1 VVAPEHPLAWLARTL
16 NELGLSYAVIGA
28 HAVNAWVEPRFTADI
43 DVTIE
48 LTAESA
54 ETLAQAL
61 ARAGIV
67 RTREHGARAPSGPDF
82 VRFSATE
89 PSLTL
94 EFQAAK
100 TEFQHEVVR
109 RAVLG
114 AHGVR
119 VATAEDLIVLKLI
132 ANRPKDQNDLLG
144 LLALPTIDWAHVA
157 HWAAEWDV
165 QRLLEELRTRARA

>member
-1 VVAPEHPLAWLARTL
+1 VVPEHPLAWLARTL

-48 LTAESA
+48 LNAESA
-54 ETLAQAL
+54 EALAQAL
-61 ARAGIV
+61 ARAGLA
-67 RTREHGARAPSGPDF
+67 RTRAHGANARSGPDF

-100 TEFQHEVVR
+100 TEFQHELVR

-132 ANRPKDQNDLLG
+132 ADRPKDQVDLLE
-144 LLALPTIDWAHVA
+144 LAALPRLDWRHVE
-157 HWAAEWDV
+157 HWAGEWDLSD
-165 QRLLEELRTRARA
+165 RLRALRERASR